1 MILVLLKYQN
11 NTTTKPLNQNKMSKL
26 EQHQLWE
33 TYSVDLLKAIRRE
46 LAYADRFEAIKIVNE
61 IIEKKLP
68 KD

>member
-1 MILVLLKYQN
+1 
-11 NTTTKPLNQNKMSKL
+11 MSKL

>member
-1 MILVLLKYQN
+1 MGFRLCN
-11 NTTTKPLNQNKMSKL
+11 NLYKMSKL

-33 TYSVDLLKAIRRE
+33 TYSVDLLLAIRWE
-46 LAYADRFEAIKIVNE
+46 LLTGRRFEAVKIVDK

>member
-1 MILVLLKYQN
+1 
-11 NTTTKPLNQNKMSKL
+11 MSKL

-61 IIEKKLP
+61 IIEKKISNFIRE
-68 KD
+68 KEEIQK